1 LIGLPEIR
9 AARERIGAQV
19 RVTPV
24 VRPGPLLHPIG
35 SPGRLVFKL
44 ESLQV
49 TGSFK
54 ARGAA
59 SKVLS
64 IPRGELRGLATASG
78 GSHGVAVAYAGWMAG
93 VPATIFL
100 PANAPESKAAKARA
114 WGAEVVRAGEVW
126 DDADRAAQAFAR
138 ERGLAYV
145 HPFADAA
152 VIAGQGTLALELL
165 EQAPEVTVVLAA
177 IGGGGLIS
185 GVATAVKAVNP
196 KIRVVG
202 IEPTGAPTLYESVRA
217 GRIVE
222 LPQLTTAASTLA
234 AKTTAPITF
243 EIIRQ
248 QVDDVVLVTDDEM
261 RAAARW
267 LWFELG
273 IAAELSGAAAVA
285 ALMTG
290 RVKLGEGDV
299 AAPLICGVGTD
310 GVNG

>member
-1 LIGLPEIR
+1 VAV
-9 AARERIGAQV
+9 AARELGV
-19 RVTPV
+19 R
-24 VRPGPLLHPIG
+24 
-35 SPGRLVFKL
+35 
-44 ESLQV
+44 
-49 TGSFK
+49 
-54 ARGAA
+54 
-59 SKVLS
+59 
-64 IPRGELRGLATASG
+64 
-78 GSHGVAVAYAGWMAG
+78 
-93 VPATIFL
+93 ATIVM
-100 PANAPESKAAKARA
+100 PADAPAAKRA
-114 WGAEVVRAGEVW
+114 ATEGYGAKVVLYDRATGDREAIAKEIVAEQGAILVPPFD
-126 DDADRAAQAFAR
+126 DDAI
-138 ERGLAYV
+138 
-145 HPFADAA
+145 
-152 VIAGQGTLALELL
+152 IAGQGTLALELL

-185 GVATAVKAVNP
+185 GVATAAKAVNP
-196 KIRVVG
+196 KIRVIG
-202 IEPTGAPTLYESVRA
+202 IEPIGAPTLYESVRA

-234 AKTTAPITF
+234 AKTTTPITF

-248 QVDDVVLVTDDEM
+248 RVDDIVLVTDDEM